1 MDRLVALLVV
11 ALAVLAAA
19 GWVWQ
24 RERRLRARLRVQA
37 GPAVIAFTHRL
48 CGPCHSQ
55 QLPALGRLRQRAGS
69 GVRVEVVD
77 VERAPHVARR
87 FGIFTVPSTV
97 VVGPDGR
104 VVAFNHGFADEDKL
118 LRQLGWRR
126 SATEAARSRLPR
138 SSASPRQ
145 TPGA

>member
-37 GPAVIAFTHRL
+37 GPSVIAFTHRL

>member
-1 MDRLVALLVV
+1 MDRLVALLGVV
-11 ALAVLAAA
+11 VAVLAAA

-24 RERRLRARLRVQA
+24 RERRLRARLRVRG
-37 GPAVIAFTHRL
+37 GPAVIAFTHQL
-48 CGPCHSQ
+48 CGPCHSE
-55 QLPALGRLRQRAGS
+55 QLPALGRLRQRAGP

-77 VERAPHVARR
+77 VERAPDVARR

-118 LRQLGWRR
+118 LRQLGWR
-126 SATEAARSRLPR
+126 SATEAPRPRPRRPGALPR
-138 SSASPRQ
+138 QA
-145 TPGA
+145 PGA